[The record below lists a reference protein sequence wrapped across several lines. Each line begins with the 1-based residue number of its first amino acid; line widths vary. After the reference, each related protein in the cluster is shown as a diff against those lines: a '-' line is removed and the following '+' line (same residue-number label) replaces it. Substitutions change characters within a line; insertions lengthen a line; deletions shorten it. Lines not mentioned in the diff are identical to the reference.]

1 VLKINLLPEEVKG
14 DKRISSTFSL
24 FCKIIVGA
32 VTACFLLS
40 IVLHLLI
47 VDVEKEMEEKASESR
62 NAEKVIEEFENLT
75 KEKRN
80 LQNRINNLQSVEPS
94 FLWGKFF
101 DQLQHRIPEGVWLT
115 SLEGKSS
122 EGVLLLVG
130 ESSSYASIR
139 AVFPSLQSIEAVKDV
154 ELKEVKAIEGTN
166 FYEFQVICSL
176 GVKQDGGDNRKDKE
190 SVPERTKDN

>member
-1 VLKINLLPEEVKG
+1 MLKINLLPEEVKG
-14 DKRISSTFSL
+14 DKRISSTVTL
-24 FCKIIVGA
+24 FNKIIVGA
-32 VTACFLLS
+32 LTVCFLLS
-40 IVLHLLI
+40 IILHLLI
-47 VDVEKEMEEKASESR
+47 VNVEKELGEKSTESR
-62 NAEKVIEEFENLT
+62 NAEKILEEFENLT

-80 LQNRINNLQSVEPS
+80 LQNQIDNLKSVETS

-115 SLEGKSS
+115 SVEGKSS

-139 AVFPSLQSIEAVKDV
+139 AFFSSLQSIEAVKNV

-166 FYEFQVICSL
+166 IYEFQVICSL
-176 GVKQDGGDNRKDKE
+176 GVKQDGGNNRESKE
-190 SVPERTKDN
+190 FLPERTKDN